1 MCYNMQQ
8 GLHTCRY
15 WENSGGKNMSDRR
28 TRAKILALI
37 MSLVFM
43 LAGCGAGNGAAEESG
58 NAIQGE
64 PLGMMTKGEAITDL
78 MNDMK

>member
-1 MCYNMQQ
+1 
-8 GLHTCRY
+8 
-15 WENSGGKNMSDRR
+15 
-28 TRAKILALI
+28 